1 MTCLTTFVLYISG
14 QFVHKKTTLFKIGL
28 DKKGRE
34 HGHFRETENMTK
46 THFNAILHKKPDI
59 ITGKM
64 VWCWNVYK
72 KTEGLLDGDLKDY
85 FISDIGYA

>member
-1 MTCLTTFVLYISG
+1 MSGYTFTGWQTILESIMIV
-14 QFVHKKTTLFKIGL
+14 
-28 DKKGRE
+28 
-34 HGHFRETENMTK
+34 NK

-64 VWCWNVYK
+64 VWCWNIHK